1 MYGRREKAGGF
12 DRVGQRLHSLLDSR
26 RICCTAGIG
35 ARERRRAR
43 NERHARM
50 YAPLIAT
57 MIATYTQIIHND
69 SRWDGWIEE
78 GSAEGDRV
86 SPPPLHQ
93 FPHASDYSRA
103 FRLLLPTDSSSF
115 PPPPLSRRARK
126 SESRIENKGKSWT
139 TMERDGRELGQ
150 RSPSRRLV
158 NIRVF
163 VTNSFFVARF
173 GSIFT
178 MTHGTFRSQCCRS
191 SWTKVCGAGDK

>member
-86 SPPPLHQ
+86 SSSSSPPVPTRVRLLSRI
-93 FPHASDYSRA
+93 PTTASDR
-103 FRLLLPTDSSSF
+103 FFVLSSS
-115 PPPPLSRRARK
+115 PPLS
-126 SESRIENKGKSWT
+126 SRSKIGIKDREQGQELDDDGEGWT
-139 TMERDGRELGQ
+139 RIGATISLKETRED
-150 RSPSRRLV
+150 SC
-158 NIRVF
+158 
-163 VTNSFFVARF
+163 
-173 GSIFT
+173 
-178 MTHGTFRSQCCRS
+178 FRN
-191 SWTKVCGAGDK
+191 